1 MFKVADLIR
10 IGINQRNGFGK
21 NLKTE
26 GCQDFFM
33 RIACFK

>member
-26 GCQDFFM
+26 GCQDFFYENCM
-33 RIACFK
+33 F